1 MVGVQDII
9 VAFASISRMMNYSAL
24 SFFASMTELKNLPAS
39 VLLNPP
45 LPLQNQK
52 ISMEITM
59 KTLIKRKYPYQAAG
73 RTWVIPKFHLSE
85 LPDGTIAIL
94 ESEINRIHY
103 AIANEICGNKEGL
116 TKEELEFLCD
126 ITQTSFSE
134 IADYLGI
141 HRSTLTKWRTTG
153 QIPKNVM
160 GLVLKKW
167 FWFKLFGQKLGQ
179 RKIPIAQLRDEVRF
193 LSFAKAEAI
202 EKNLAEH
209 VEIMQA

>member
-1 MVGVQDII
+1 
-9 VAFASISRMMNYSAL
+9 
-24 SFFASMTELKNLPAS
+24 
-39 VLLNPP
+39 
-45 LPLQNQK
+45 
-52 ISMEITM
+52 M
-59 KTLIKRKYPYQAAG
+59 KTLIKKKYPYQAAG
-73 RTWVIPKFHLSE
+73 RTWVIPEFHLSE

-94 ESEINRIHY
+94 ESEINRIHH

-141 HRSTLTKWRTTG
+141 HRSTPTKWRTTG

-179 RKIPIAQLRDEVRF
+179 QKIPIAQLRDEVRF

-202 EKNLAEH
+202 ERNLAEH
-209 VEIMQA
+209 VEIMKA

>member
-1 MVGVQDII
+1 
-9 VAFASISRMMNYSAL
+9 
-24 SFFASMTELKNLPAS
+24 
-39 VLLNPP
+39 
-45 LPLQNQK
+45 
-52 ISMEITM
+52 MEITM
-59 KTLIKRKYPYQAAG
+59 KTLIKKEYPYQAAG
-73 RTWVIPKFHLSE
+73 RTWLIPEFHLSE

-153 QIPKNVM
+153 KVPKNVM

-179 RKIPIAQLRDEVRF
+179 RKIPIAQLRDEVKF

-202 EKNLAEH
+202 ERNLAEH
-209 VEIMQA
+209 VEKMQA